1 MNRSFFGILKFILS
15 LSLIIICIFNSWRVI
30 YQLVNP
36 ELPMIQ
42 VYKKSLLDLE
52 FPLYFSICFSE
63 LENEENRYT
72 NLGYNGPFPWFVG
85 QSMYKKSHFGWNGH
99 TKNGKTLATV
109 DGKSFS
115 LPKIKIII
123 KIKLII
129 FRNSEEYIIRLAKS
143 Y

>member
-1 MNRSFFGILKFILS
+1 MGYTVAKKVNMNRSFFGILKFILS

-72 NLGYNGPFPWFVG
+72 NLGYNGPLPWFVG
-85 QSMYKKSHFGWNGH
+85 QSMYNKSHFGWNGH
-99 TKNGKTLATV
+99 TKNGKTLGTA

-115 LPKIKIII
+115 LPKVKIINEI
-123 KIKLII
+123 ELLS
-129 FRNSEEYIIRLAKS
+129 F
-143 Y
+143 